1 MRHNDYPA
9 TLLMEQ
15 PELEEASRYRMTPAA
30 STLRNWSGG
39 HWTITC
45 TSAERARALR
55 SEGSVSPYPISWL
68 RLIEADAPA
77 AEAVDYRWMRV
88 RRVPLGQRG
97 GLWHYKSSDETIISR
112 VDDAEPMRDEDW
124 KLSGLVRRALPN
136 VKQGDPYNEAA
147 YAGVAG

>member
-1 MRHNDYPA
+1 M
-9 TLLMEQ
+9 
-15 PELEEASRYRMTPAA
+15 
-30 STLRNWSGG
+30 SG
-39 HWTITC
+39 
-45 TSAERARALR
+45 
-55 SEGSVSPYPISWL
+55 V
-68 RLIEADAPA
+68 
-77 AEAVDYRWMRV
+77 RWMRV